1 MNLATVDKIA
11 KAVLYEGY
19 MLYPYRASSVKNQ
32 QRWNFGVLCP
42 QSYSEAQKGSET
54 WTMQTECLVEAGE
67 FTTLE
72 VRVRFLQLV
81 ARSVGELTK
90 PVSELAPCE
99 APDFHLVERLAMNG
113 RVYQPWQEA
122 IERELCLPDYN
133 LEALS
138 DKPRHDAFSFSAE
151 KQFEYLLEAGG
162 QIVGVIVRERKAI
175 CSSIEVAAE
184 RVEDRVVKV
193 SVLIRNTTP
202 FEIGP
207 ASSRDEALL
216 SSMASTHT
224 VLGVRDGKFV
234 SLIAPPEVVSELAAT
249 CKNQGTWPVLV
260 GEEGQCDTL
269 LSSPIILYDYPQIAP
284 ESAGD
289 LFDGTEID
297 EILSLRIMT
306 LTDDEKREMSQSDE
320 RARQML
326 ERTETMPV
334 EQLMKLHGVLRN
346 LRSVDPGPV
355 DPGPVDLRS
364 PDPRSPREETQ

>member
-1 MNLATVDKIA
+1 MNLATVEKIA

-19 MLYPYRASSVKNQ
+19 MLYPYRPSSVKNQ

-42 QSYSEAQKGSET
+42 QSYSDEQKGSEA
-54 WTMQTECLVEAGE
+54 WTMRTECLVEANSL
-67 FTTLE
+67 TTLE
-72 VRVRFLQLV
+72 IRVRFLQLV

-90 PVSELAPCE
+90 PVSALAPGDV
-99 APDFHLVERLAMNG
+99 PDFCVVERLALNG

-122 IERELCLPDYN
+122 IERELCLPAFR
-133 LEALS
+133 LEGLS
-138 DKPRHDAFSFSAE
+138 DKPRHDPFSFSPE
-151 KQFEYLLEAGG
+151 KRYEYLLNDGG
-162 QIVGVIVRERKAI
+162 QTVGVIVRERRAI
-175 CSSIEVAAE
+175 CGAIEVAAKS
-184 RVEDRVVKV
+184 VADGVVKV

-202 FEIGP
+202 FEVVQ
-207 ASSRDEALL
+207 SSTRHNALL
-216 SSMASTHT
+216 SSMASAHT
-224 VLGVRDGKFV
+224 VLGVRNGKFF
-234 SLIAPPEVVSELAAT
+234 SQIAPPDEVSSLAAS
-249 CKNQGTWPVLV
+249 CKNEGTWPVLV
-260 GEEGQCDTL
+260 GEEGQCDTV

-326 ERTETMPV
+326 ERTESMPI

-346 LRSVDPGPV
+346 LRPV
-355 DPGPVDLRS
+355 DRS
-364 PDPRSPREETQ
+364 LDPRSPQEEAQ

>member
-19 MLYPYRASSVKNQ
+19 MLYPYRPSSVKNQ

-42 QSYSEAQKGSET
+42 QSYSEAQKGSEA
-54 WTMQTECLVEAGE
+54 WTMQTECLVEAGSL
-67 FTTLE
+67 TTLE

-81 ARSVGELTK
+81 ARSVGEPGK
-90 PVSELAPCE
+90 PVSELSPGDTPE
-99 APDFHLVERLAMNG
+99 FRPVERLALNG

-122 IERELCLPDYN
+122 IERDLSLPAYSV
-133 LEALS
+133 EALS
-138 DKPRHDAFSFSAE
+138 RRPVADAFSFLAE
-151 KQFEYLLEAGG
+151 KHFEYLLEGDG
-162 QIVGVIVRERKAI
+162 QIAGVIVRERREIRGA
-175 CSSIEVAAE
+175 IEVAAQ
-184 RVEDRVVKV
+184 RVADAVFRV

-202 FEIGP
+202 LE
-207 ASSRDEALL
+207 AAQDSRRDEALL

-224 VLGVRDGKFV
+224 VLGVQDGKFI
-234 SLIAPPEVVSELAAT
+234 SLTAPPERLSELAAN
-249 CKNQGTWPVLV
+249 CKNVGAWPVLV
-260 GEEGQCDTL
+260 GEEGQCDTV
-269 LSSPIILYDYPQIAP
+269 LSSPIILYDNPQIAP

-306 LTDDEKREMSQSDE
+306 LTDDEKREMSESDE

-346 LRSVDPGPV
+346 LRPV
-355 DPGPVDLRS
+355 DPRS
-364 PDPRSPREETQ
+364 DQEETQ

>member
-19 MLYPYRASSVKNQ
+19 MLYPYRPSSVKNQ

-42 QSYSEAQKGSET
+42 QSYSEAQKGSDA
-54 WTMQTECLVEAGE
+54 WTMQTECLVEGGSL
-67 FTTLE
+67 TGLE

-81 ARSVGELTK
+81 ARSVGELLT
-90 PVSELAPCE
+90 PVSELHPGE
-99 APDFHLVERLAMNG
+99 IPEFRLVEKLAMNG

-122 IERELCLPDYN
+122 AEREIIVPVCN
-133 LEALS
+133 VEALGRS
-138 DKPRHDAFSFSAE
+138 PITQAFSFAAE
-151 KQFEYLLEAGG
+151 KQFESLRESDGR
-162 QIVGVIVRERKAI
+162 IVGILVRERHALFG
-175 CSSIEVAAE
+175 EVEVTAE
-184 RVEDRVVKV
+184 RQSDGVFTV
-193 SVLIRNTTP
+193 SVTIRNTTR
-202 FEIGP
+202 FEI
-207 ASSRDEALL
+207 AKQTSREEALL
-216 SSMASTHT
+216 KALVSAHT
-224 VLGVRDGKFV
+224 ILGVQDGRFV
-234 SLIAPPEVVSELAAT
+234 SLLAPPEQMSELAAS
-249 CKNQGTWPVLV
+249 CRNVGTWPVLV
-260 GEEGQCDTL
+260 GGEGQYDTV

-334 EQLMKLHGVLRN
+334 EQFMKLHGVLRG
-346 LRSVDPGPV
+346 LRP
-355 DPGPVDLRS
+355 LKEQS
-364 PDPRSPREETQ
+364 P

>member
-1 MNLATVDKIA
+1 MNLTAVNKIA

-19 MLYPYRASSVKNQ
+19 MLYPYRPSSVKNQ

-42 QSYSEAQKGSET
+42 QSYSEARKGSEA
-54 WTMQTECLVEAGE
+54 WTMQTECLLEGSSL
-67 FTTLE
+67 TGLE

-81 ARSVGELTK
+81 ARSVGELTT
-90 PVSELAPCE
+90 PLRELLPGKSPE
-99 APDFHLVERLAMNG
+99 FRFVDRLAVNG

-122 IERELCLPDYN
+122 IERELCLPVYN
-133 LEALS
+133 VEALCHR
-138 DKPRHDAFSFSAE
+138 PVQDAFSFSAE
-151 KQFEYLLEAGG
+151 RKFEFLSDAGG
-162 QIVGVIVRERKAI
+162 RIAGVIVRERRAI
-175 CSSIEVAAE
+175 CGSIEVAGE
-184 RVEDRVVKV
+184 RTEDGVFKI

-202 FEIGP
+202 SEIAP
-207 ASSRDEALL
+207 DSTRDEALL
-216 SSMASTHT
+216 SSMASAHT
-224 VLGVRDGKFV
+224 VLGVQDGKFI
-234 SLIAPPEVVSELAAT
+234 SQIAPPERLGEQAAN
-249 CKNQGTWPVLV
+249 CKNVGTWPVLV
-260 GEEGQCDTL
+260 GEEGQCDTM

-334 EQLMKLHGVLRN
+334 EQLMKLHGVLRG
-346 LRSVDPGPV
+346 LRPV
-355 DPGPVDLRS
+355 DPRS
-364 PDPRSPREETQ
+364 RREETQ